1 MSRLMDDLKRLNE
14 TRKTES
20 SIVVQDAEE
29 PRKAP
34 VASNHKTVYFIGF
47 LIVLIVALSAFSMTL
62 SLKTLS
68 RIESVEGI
76 TASTSAE
83 ILARLKNSE
92 MVSGSL
98 LKTLKRQGSEMQAL
112 QALIAQ
118 QNEEELARIDGLK
131 DRVKELKVA
140 LKEKEEE
147 FEEIMFAHNSLKT
160 SVQNSIYDLKAADK
174 FIKDKQILLDGQVKK
189 IVETNS
195 YLYSTY

>member
-1 MSRLMDDLKRLNE
+1 
-14 TRKTES
+14 
-20 SIVVQDAEE
+20 
-29 PRKAP
+29 
-34 VASNHKTVYFIGF
+34 
-47 LIVLIVALSAFSMTL
+47 
-62 SLKTLS
+62 
-68 RIESVEGI
+68 
-76 TASTSAE
+76 
-83 ILARLKNSE
+83 